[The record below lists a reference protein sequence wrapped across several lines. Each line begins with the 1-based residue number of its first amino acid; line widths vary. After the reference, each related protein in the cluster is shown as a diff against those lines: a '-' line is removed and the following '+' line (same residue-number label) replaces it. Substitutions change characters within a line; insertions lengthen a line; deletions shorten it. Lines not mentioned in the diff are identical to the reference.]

1 MPSRFGAV
9 PLYICLVRSFPP
21 LAYNQLF
28 LLDCPYSAIYAPQTE
43 FPVYQRS
50 PRSLPTSLPD
60 ADQAKHFDAS
70 YEVRNRGAAF
80 YAFDK
85 DEEVRARQM
94 RELEEARRTTEMRRV
109 QGELGDGD
117 ARAAVAGE
125 VGLLGKTEIDKDED
139 RRQKRRMEVEQK
151 RKEMEA
157 KRKRTHAD

>member
-9 PLYICLVRSFPP
+9 QLYIFLVRSFPP
-21 LAYNQLF
+21 LAYNHWSF
-28 LLDCPYSAIYAPQTE
+28 FYCPYSAIYAPQTD

-50 PRSLPTSLPD
+50 PRSKPISLPD

-94 RELEEARRTTEMRRV
+94 RELEEERRKTEMRRV
-109 QGELGDGD
+109 QDELGDGD
-117 ARAAVAGE
+117 ARAAVGGE
-125 VGLLGKTEIDKDED
+125 DGLLGKAEIGKDEE
-139 RRQKRRMEVEQK
+139 RRQKRRLEVEQK
-151 RKEMEA
+151 RKEIEA
-157 KRKRTHAD
+157 KRKRTRAD